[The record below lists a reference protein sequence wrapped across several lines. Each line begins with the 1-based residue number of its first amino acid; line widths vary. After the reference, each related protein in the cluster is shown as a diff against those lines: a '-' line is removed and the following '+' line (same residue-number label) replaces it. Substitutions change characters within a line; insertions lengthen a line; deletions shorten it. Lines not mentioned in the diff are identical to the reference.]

1 MVTHLILN
9 LENTDVKKQIVICG
23 GGSSAHTLIPFLKD
37 SVFDVSI
44 YTSRPEKWHKQIELE
59 WHNPSGEVMGRYS
72 NELKKASNN
81 PQELIPTAD
90 YIVLCMPVHKYRV
103 CLREIAPFIDK
114 KKTVFLGTVY
124 GQGGFN
130 WMVDEIKKQHEL
142 NNVVTFAFG
151 LLPWIC
157 RIIEYGHIGVTYGG
171 KAVNYA
177 ACFPKFYFNQLNEE
191 LFETIGYK
199 WFGKGH
205 TEQSDDFLSLTLS
218 VDNQIIHTSRCYGL
232 YKVYGP
238 TWKKKEDVPMFY
250 RDYDDVSA
258 MLLANLDADY
268 SKIREKIKALYPQKS
283 FRHML
288 DYLALER
295 FSYQSQ
301 NTDVKESFVTSQTL
315 VSIATPVVQNED
327 GLWEIDRNHRFFLDD
342 IYYGNCIAKWMAE
355 QLGVET
361 PTIDDILHWTQVIR
375 KERIIDEN
383 NRLILDDADL
393 NTPLKSGIPC
403 YYGYNT
409 IDDIID

>member
-1 MVTHLILN
+1 M
-9 LENTDVKKQIVICG
+9 KKQLVICG

-44 YTSRPEKWHKQIELE
+44 FTSRPEKWHKQIDLE
-59 WHNPSGEVMGRYS
+59 WHDPSGKVMGRYS
-72 NELKKASNN
+72 NELKQASNN

-90 YIVLCMPVHKYRV
+90 YIVCCMPVHKYRV
-103 CLREIAPFIDK
+103 CLQEIAPYINKD
-114 KKTVFLGTVY
+114 KTVFIGTVY
-124 GQGGFN
+124 GQAGFN
-130 WMVDEIKKQHEL
+130 WMVDEIKKQQSL
-142 NNVVTFAFG
+142 DNVVTFAFG

-177 ACFPKFYFNQLNEE
+177 ACYPKSYFKQLNEE
-191 LFETIGYK
+191 LFENIGFK

-205 TEQSDDFLSLTLS
+205 TEQSDNFLSLTLS

-238 TWKKKEDVPMFY
+238 TWNKKEDVPMFY
-250 RDYDDVSA
+250 RDYDNVSA
-258 MLLANLDADY
+258 KLLADLDSDY
-268 SKIREKIKALYPQKS
+268 SKIREKIKTMYSEKS
-283 FRHML
+283 FKHML

-301 NTDVKESFVTSQTL
+301 NTDIKESFVTSQTL
-315 VSIATPVVQNED
+315 VSIATPAIQNEN

-355 QLGVET
+355 QLEIET
-361 PTIDDILHWTQVIR
+361 PTIDGILHWAQTIR
-375 KERIIDEN
+375 RERIIDDDN
-383 NRLILDDADL
+383 QLILDSKDL
-393 NTPLKSGIPC
+393 CAPLKSGIPC
-403 YYGYNT
+403 YYGFMS
-409 IDDIID
+409 IDDCID